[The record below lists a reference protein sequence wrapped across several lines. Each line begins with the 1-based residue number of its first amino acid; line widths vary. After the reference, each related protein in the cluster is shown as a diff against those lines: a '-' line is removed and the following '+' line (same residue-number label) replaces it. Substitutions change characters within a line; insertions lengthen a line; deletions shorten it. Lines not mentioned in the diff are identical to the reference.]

1 MKSYDDIKHYKRMYY
16 LANKDRL
23 CKYSCNYYKYKK
35 CEGKFSND
43 DIDGQLK
50 KFINKY
56 KKHTDIEENKI
67 KIEKKEIKVSFK

>member
-1 MKSYDDIKHYKRMYY
+1 MRSYDDIKHYKRMYY

-23 CKYSCNYYKYKK
+23 CNYSSNYYRYKK

-43 DIDGQLK
+43 EIDSQLRT
-50 KFINKY
+50 FINKY

-67 KIEKKEIKVSFK
+67 KIEKKEIKVSFT